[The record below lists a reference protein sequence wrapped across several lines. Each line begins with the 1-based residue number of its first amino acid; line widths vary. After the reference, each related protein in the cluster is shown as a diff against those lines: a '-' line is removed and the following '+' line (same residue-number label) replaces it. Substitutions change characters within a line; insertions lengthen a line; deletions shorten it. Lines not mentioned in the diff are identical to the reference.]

1 METTT
6 LEKWMERNIMEKAS
20 TTLILQ
26 RSIFKDN
33 GRMDKFMEMVREMI
47 ALVIFLLDFSSKERD
62 MGKGVIYLSMAKNMK
77 VSLKMM
83 LEMVMGF
90 IISWMVAI
98 IKVNGKMINFTEKV
112 VNITLINHIT
122 KENGIKIRS
131 MVMGYFIEIINN
143 IDKIMIMG
151 SYYQRS

>member
-6 LEKWMERNIMEKAS
+6 LEKWMERNIMEKVS
-20 TTLILQ
+20 TILILL
-26 RSIFKDN
+26 RSFFKVN
-33 GRMDKFMEMVREMI
+33 GKMDKFMEMVREMT
-47 ALVIFLLDFSSKERD
+47 ALVIFLLDFLSKERD

-77 VSLKMM
+77 VSLRMM
-83 LEMVMGF
+83 LEMVMES

-143 IDKIMIMG
+143 TDKIMIMG
-151 SYYQRS
+151 SYYQRF